1 MEPTKLRFAK
11 RKLRVTRYNNKGD
24 GSALAKAEPKHS
36 SKVLAKASSIRN
48 KKSAATTIKHRGD
61 PLLGDRLKGMSKEER
76 KDAKKN
82 DANRLARRLEKKKS
96 RLELE
101 KSLTKPAKERVRI
114 RKLKAISGAKG
125 PRKPSKRTQA

>member
-24 GSALAKAEPKHS
+24 GSAPAKTEPKHS
-36 SKVLAKASSIRN
+36 SKVLAKTSSMRN
-48 KKSAATTIKHRGD
+48 KESAATAIKHRGD

-76 KDAKKN
+76 KDAKRS
-82 DANRLARRLEKKKS
+82 DANRLARRLEKKKT

-101 KSLTKPAKERVRI
+101 KSLTKPSKERVRI